1 MQPFFPPLTAFIPFT
16 YKSLLQRLRLSPL
29 LSFDSCACDLKALVL
44 SPVVLWYT
52 ISYCKRH
59 AYSIIGYYAQFMFP
73 RPENPDIYS
82 LKGAEMDECAPEDIP
97 GLGNAIDGQPTLTSE
112 VKRDFFALI
121 QKCQFRF
128 HRWRNMWQRREL
140 RVRRKSLTDSVDE
153 PAQFVG
159 TDHMDTTTGSA
170 RAGIPPS
177 GDERSIRSVQK
188 IPSQSSSEP
197 LFIFML
203 YSPIKCA
210 SS

>member
-1 MQPFFPPLTAFIPFT
+1 MQPFFPPLTAVI
-16 YKSLLQRLRLSPL
+16 SLAYEPLLHRLRLSAP
-29 LSFDSCACDLKALVL
+29 LSFDSCAQDLKSVVL
-44 SPVVLWYT
+44 SPVVLWYI

-82 LKGAEMDECAPEDIP
+82 LKGAEMDDYAPEDIP
-97 GLGNAIDGQPTLTSE
+97 GLDTAIDGQSTLTGE

-121 QKCQFRF
+121 QKYQFRF

-140 RVRRKSLTDSVDE
+140 RVRRKTLSESVVE
-153 PAQFVG
+153 PAQFAD
-159 TDHMDTTTGSA
+159 TDHMNTTTGGV
-170 RAGIPPS
+170 RAAIPPS
-177 GDERSIRSVQK
+177 GDDRLIRSVPNN
-188 IPSQSSSEP
+188 PSESFSEP

-203 YSPIKCA
+203 YNPRKYA